1 MNAKFLAAAIV
12 AGGLIVPAFAQ
23 EQKAPSPA
31 VIEQIQLVETLAR
44 YGEARKDPI
53 LLLAAAK
60 LAKGISPD
68 AAPPAEALPTLDD
81 LLKQAEEYGE
91 GDELVS
97 GVIEDIKASQSK
109 GYCYG
114 PYGTGWC

>member
-1 MNAKFLAAAIV
+1 MNAKFIAAAII
-12 AGGLIVPAFAQ
+12 AGGLIVPAVAQ
-23 EQKAPSPA
+23 EQKAPTPA
-31 VIEQIQLVETLAR
+31 EIEQIQLVDTLAR

-60 LAKGISPD
+60 LAKGVSQE
-68 AAPPAEALPTLDD
+68 AAPPAKALPTLDD

-91 GDELVS
+91 GDELVA

-109 GYCYG
+109 AYCYG

>member
-1 MNAKFLAAAIV
+1 MKAKFLAAAIL
-12 AGGLIVPAFAQ
+12 AGGLIVPAVAQ

-31 VIEQIQLVETLAR
+31 AIEQIQLAETLAR

-60 LAKGISPD
+60 IAKGITQEGVPL
-68 AAPPAEALPTLDD
+68 AETLPTLDD
-81 LLKQAEEYGE
+81 LLKQAEEYSE
-91 GDELVS
+91 GDEMVAS
-97 GVIEDIKASQSK
+97 VIEDIKASQSK
-109 GYCYG
+109 AYCYG